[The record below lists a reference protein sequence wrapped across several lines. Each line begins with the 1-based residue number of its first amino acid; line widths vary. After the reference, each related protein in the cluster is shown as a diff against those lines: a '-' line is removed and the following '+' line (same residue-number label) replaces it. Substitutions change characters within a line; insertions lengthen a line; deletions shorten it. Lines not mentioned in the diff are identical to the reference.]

1 MRIYLSGQRTFGNRG
16 CEAIVRAT
24 VTLMREHVPSAEFLV
39 PSTDPVRDSRQWP
52 GAAEQGVHFVPAW
65 QPRHGR
71 WWVRLQQLPVPVLK
85 RARWPL
91 PAPAWLRRQLASVD
105 AVLAIGGDNYSLD
118 YRLPTPV
125 MAVDAWAMDMGC
137 PVALWG
143 ASVGPFDREPH
154 FFDTVAAHLARMNL
168 LAVRESISEAYVQD
182 RMRIDHVTR
191 MADPAFALSP
201 DASQVSQGRV
211 APGGTLGFNLSP
223 LLERYRRDG
232 GDLRRAAAAFIRHAV
247 RERGMDVLLVPHVDG
262 LRVVEDG
269 DRAYLSG
276 LLATLADLGDA
287 VSMLPQGLNAPQTK
301 AAISSVRYFIG
312 ARTHAAIAALSS
324 GVPTVSI
331 AYSVKARGIHRDLLG
346 DEQGVLSAQDVDED
360 TLRAALD
367 RLEAG
372 EAWMRARL
380 VMRAAHARDEARRAA
395 GRTVQALGLA
405 GKAA

>member
-24 VTLMREHVPSAEFLV
+24 VALMREHVSSAEFLV
-39 PSTDPVRDSRQWP
+39 PSTDPARDGRQWP
-52 GAAEQGVHFVPAW
+52 GAAEQGVHFIRAW

-71 WWVRLQQLPVPVLK
+71 WWVRLQRLPVPMLK
-85 RARWPL
+85 RARWPV
-91 PAPAWLRRQLASVD
+91 PPPAWLRRQLESVD

-118 YRLPTPV
+118 YQLPTPV
-125 MAVDAWAMDMGC
+125 MAVDAWAMDMER

-154 FFDTVAAHLARMNL
+154 FIDTVAAHLARMHL
-168 LAVRESISEAYVQD
+168 LAVRESISEAYLQD
-182 RMRIDHVTR
+182 TMRMDRVTR

-201 DASQVSQGRV
+201 DANDVPQQRP

-232 GDLRRAAAAFIRHAV
+232 GDLRREASAFLRHAV
-247 RERGMDVLLVPHVDG
+247 RERGMDVLLIPHVDG
-262 LRVVEDG
+262 LRTAEDG
-269 DRAYLSG
+269 DRAYLAG
-276 LLATLADLGDA
+276 LLATLDDLGHA
-287 VSMLPQGLNAPQTK
+287 VRMLPQGLNAPQTK
-301 AAISSVRYFIG
+301 AAISQTRFFIG

-346 DEQGVLSAQDVDED
+346 DEKEVLGAQDVDEAA
-360 TLRAALD
+360 LRAALD
-367 RLEAG
+367 GLEAG
-372 EAWMRARL
+372 EERMRSRL
-380 VMRAAHARDEARRAA
+380 AMRAAHARDEARRAA
-395 GRTVQALGLA
+395 GRVAVELGLTGRTA
-405 GKAA
+405 